1 MNTGSLLGS
10 TGCFGVPCGFLWK
23 QAHGCD
29 SFLAQVSLIAV
40 TLVSMFFSH
49 CLLQTIEQE

>member
-10 TGCFGVPCGFLWK
+10 TGSFGALCGCLWK

-29 SFLAQVSLIAV
+29 SFLAQVSLRAV
-40 TLVSMFFSH
+40 TLVSMFFFLTVY
-49 CLLQTIEQE
+49 CK